1 MPTLHWLLQE
11 STLNNLRLLT
21 GISHT
26 EQAIRSVNVLDNPD
40 VLKWFK
46 RDELILTTGFVF
58 KDDPELQRTII
69 RDMKEIGCAALGV
82 KIRRFFRSIP
92 EPLLEEAEKL
102 DFPVIELPFFYG
114 FAEISQQIFQQIY
127 QENQK
132 QPQREQD
139 FLFQFMNDVLHHAP
153 LADLLQ
159 QLAAYLDHPALLLDI
174 SYAPLILSSALKQQF
189 PTAEQLA
196 NMTGA
201 LSRFALEKP
210 RSPML
215 TIQQQDYFLQLLRLP
230 NQTGYLCI
238 LHTKND
244 FSDLTDAFLQKI
256 LQLLALA
263 YEQNNIPRISYEN
276 RSSFFLHF
284 LMHQEKANQE
294 ETQNLCA
301 FYGFD
306 YLKAWICLTLSLQ
319 DIPAKDKPPLLQS
332 LHKLM
337 PQYVPNKAAIFLCA
351 NDHLFCCFFLF
362 PLHCHRL
369 HALHEVQKAADAL
382 QKRLAAIIHT
392 PILMGISGCHANVS
406 DIRQS
411 LQESLQSMNLQ
422 QQLQLTGPGSY
433 LQQLP
438 SHLLAAYGKNTGRIL
453 KHNLLKPL
461 LDFDQKSHS
470 DLTYTLQVYFACNYN
485 ASAAAK
491 RLYLHRN
498 TMLHRLEKIKELL
511 DVDFSDAQ
519 ENFLLYLGLLALK
532 LTH

>member
-1 MPTLHWLLQE
+1 MPTIHWLLQE
-11 STLNNLRLLT
+11 SKLNNLRLLT
-21 GISHT
+21 GLSHT
-26 EQAIRSVNVLDNPD
+26 AQEIRSVNVLDNPD

-92 EPLLEEAEKL
+92 DPLLQEARKL

-114 FAEISQQIFQQIY
+114 FSEISQQIFQQIY
-127 QENQK
+127 QESQK
-132 QPQREQD
+132 QPQQEQN
-139 FLFQFMNDVLHHAP
+139 FLFQFMNDVLRHAP

-159 QLAAYLDHPALLLDI
+159 QLATYLNHPALLLDI
-174 SYAPLILSSALKQQF
+174 RYAPLMLSPALKNQF
-189 PTAEQLA
+189 PAAEQLA
-196 NMTGA
+196 KITGA
-201 LSRFALEKP
+201 LSRLAVEKSVVP
-210 RSPML
+210 RL
-215 TIQQQDYFLQLLRLP
+215 TLQQQEYFLQLLPFP

-238 LHTKND
+238 LHSQND
-244 FSDLTDAFLQKI
+244 FSDLPDAFLQKV

-284 LMHQEKANQE
+284 LMHQDKANLE
-294 ETQNLCA
+294 ETKNLCA
-301 FYGFD
+301 FYGFN
-306 YLKAWICLTLSLQ
+306 YSKAWICLTLSLQ
-319 DIPAKDKPPLLQS
+319 DVAAESKTALLKS
-332 LHKLM
+332 LHGLM
-337 PQYVPNKAAIFLCA
+337 PQYIPEKAAIFLCA

-362 PLHCHRL
+362 PPHCHRL
-369 HALHEVQKAADAL
+369 HALHEVQKTAGAL
-382 QKRLAAIIHT
+382 HERLAAMT
-392 PILMGISGCHANVS
+392 SAPIVMGISGCHTNVS

-422 QQLQLTGPGSY
+422 QQLQLTGPASY
-433 LQQLP
+433 LHQLP
-438 SHLLAAYGKNTGRIL
+438 SHLLAAYEKNTGRIL

-461 LDFDQKSHS
+461 LDFDQTSHTE
-470 DLTYTLQVYFACNYN
+470 LTRTLQVYFDCNYN

-498 TMLHRLEKIKELL
+498 TMLNRLEKIKELL

-519 ENFLLYLGLLALK
+519 ENFLLFLGLLALK
-532 LTH
+532 LKP